1 MKRGTRIGPDGSI
14 ISDEDGS
21 SSGGSGSGSGGAG
34 GGRRSLCPSTV
45 DAFGFHLELKHFAI
59 VLLFISV
66 TMGPIGSEFFM
77 MCVHVINV
85 HHVQLL
91 FFCTPSYLSGF
102 SQTKFVIF
110 IRSHSFH
117 VPIIN
122 LHILSKTIKQW

>member
-66 TMGPIGSEFFM
+66 TMGPIGSEFYDVFAA
-77 MCVHVINV
+77 
-85 HHVQLL
+85 
-91 FFCTPSYLSGF
+91 
-102 SQTKFVIF
+102 
-110 IRSHSFH
+110 
-117 VPIIN
+117 
-122 LHILSKTIKQW
+122 